1 MGYVLD
7 VDPASSI
14 CLYQSFEEIIG
25 GEVRHAKV
33 ELYLAAQLS
42 EELLLDVRKRSLYA
56 SGLVV
61 WI

>member
-1 MGYVLD
+1 

-14 CLYQSFEEIIG
+14 CLYQSFEEFIG

-33 ELYLAAQLS
+33 ELYLAAQLND
-42 EELLLDVRKRSLYA
+42 ELLLDVRKGPLYA
-56 SGLVV
+56 RGLVV